1 MGAQV
6 TVLTNPTAGAGRA
19 DRVAAA
25 AVDQLRRRG
34 LPVAVIWG
42 RNALHAAELAQ
53 ASVERSDAALVV
65 VGGDGMVHLAAQVLT
80 GTSMPL
86 GVVPAGSG
94 NDVARMLGL
103 PQHSAA
109 GAADV
114 IADAL
119 VDRRIGSVDVA
130 AVSAAGLTAQVVS
143 ALATGF
149 DARVNERAARMRAW
163 WGRSRYAAATVAE
176 LGCFTP
182 LQYSLRLD
190 GVRTDVEAILVAVC
204 NGPTYGGGLPIC
216 PPADPRD
223 GLLDVVIVEAM
234 STAQLLR
241 ATPRLLRGTHTHHR
255 SYQHLRARSVSI
267 EAADVVTYGDGERL
281 TSPPMAVTV
290 QPGALQML
298 AR

>member
-1 MGAQV
+1 VIETMGAQV

-19 DRVAAA
+19 GRVAAA

-65 VGGDGMVHLAAQVLT
+65 VGGDGMVHLAAQVLS

-130 AVSAAGLTAQVVS
+130 GVSGWVDSAGRQ
-143 ALATGF
+143 
-149 DARVNERAARMRAW
+149 RA
-163 WGRSRYAAATVAE
+163 
-176 LGCFTP
+176 
-182 LQYSLRLD
+182 
-190 GVRTDVEAILVAVC
+190 
-204 NGPTYGGGLPIC
+204 
-216 PPADPRD
+216 
-223 GLLDVVIVEAM
+223 
-234 STAQLLR
+234 
-241 ATPRLLRGTHTHHR
+241 
-255 SYQHLRARSVSI
+255 
-267 EAADVVTYGDGERL
+267 GDGFRRPGQRA
-281 TSPPMAVTV
+281 SRPDAGVVGAV
-290 QPGALQML
+290 AL
-298 AR
+298 RRSDRR